1 MGGNTLFSQ
10 ILQPETLFLGK
21 DKGGVLNPL
30 GQIIYQ
36 GFSNAY
42 DLVRGETKFGQHKN
56 WVGGSDKNWANEYM
70 REWTEGKYY
79 KQWDDYN
86 AQESNRRKHGATI
99 PDQYKIDTV
108 DTSPKGSY
116 VETPYAMQGP
126 TPTAST
132 MTDQPAKQAKT
143 NEYFA
148 EDYAA
153 PPKKKNKNVQ
163 SNTSSS
169 LIWEQEEQPRS
180 LLN

>member
-1 MGGNTLFSQ
+1 
-10 ILQPETLFLGK
+10 
-21 DKGGVLNPL
+21 
-30 GQIIYQ
+30 
-36 GFSNAY
+36 
-42 DLVRGETKFGQHKN
+42 
-56 WVGGSDKNWANEYM
+56 
-70 REWTEGKYY
+70 
-79 KQWDDYN
+79 
-86 AQESNRRKHGATI
+86 
-99 PDQYKIDTV
+99 
-108 DTSPKGSY
+108 
-116 VETPYAMQGP
+116 
-126 TPTAST
+126 